1 MHFSQSGMSLKLI
14 NLSAMNMD
22 DFVDEYKKV
31 ESGEIRPFEF
41 MRKLGMSKTT
51 YYRFV
56 KRLR

>member
-1 MHFSQSGMSLKLI
+1 MSLKLI

-31 ESGEIRPFEF
+31 ESGEIRPFEL